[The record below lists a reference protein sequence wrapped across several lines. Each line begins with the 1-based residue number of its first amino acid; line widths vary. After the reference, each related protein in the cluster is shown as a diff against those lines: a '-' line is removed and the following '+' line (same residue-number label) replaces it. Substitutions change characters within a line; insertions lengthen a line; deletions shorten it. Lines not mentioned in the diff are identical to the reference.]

1 MFNKTRIEWC
11 DFTWNPITGCRHGCE
26 YCYAR
31 RQAQR
36 FCGDIRLNKTSDQL
50 QSIPDTGLWVLEEPF
65 RNNQGKVIPLPVGF
79 EPTLHRYRLPMP
91 AQKKKPANI
100 FVCSMADLFGEW
112 VPDEWIREVLAA
124 CAAAPWHRYLF
135 LTKNPERYKRLM
147 DVLPEEYGTGSIE
160 FWWGVSSTDRGW
172 MNMSSEIMEEAG
184 SEAAK
189 MFVSVEPLLDDV
201 APEINTDVF
210 KWVIAGAQT
219 GPGARQNKPKRE
231 WIQNIVDR
239 CRRTE
244 TPLFM
249 KDSLLDVWEDPLIQQ
264 FPEPLQPKEDIV
276 PHCDDCEHHK
286 ATERHYNSVKDVTT
300 MNHFCTARM
309 AHKRVP
315 GRYART
321 SPPWCPKRG
330 GGE

>member
-1 MFNKTRIEWC
+1 MMNKTKIEWC
-11 DFTWNPITGCRHGCE
+11 DFTWNPITGCRHACE

-36 FCGDIRLNKTSDQL
+36 FCGDIRLNKSSEQL
-50 QSIPDTGLWVLEEPF
+50 KKIDETGLWALEEPF
-65 RNNQGKVIPLPVGF
+65 KNNQGKVIPLPAGF

-91 AQKKKPANI
+91 EQKKKPANI

-124 CAAAPWHRYLF
+124 GAAAPWHNYLF

-147 DVLPEEYGTGSIE
+147 YVLPEAYGTGELE
-160 FWWGVSSTDRGW
+160 FWWGTSATDRGW
-172 MNMSSEIMEEAG
+172 MNMASEIMEDAG
-184 SEAAK
+184 SRTAK
-189 MFVSVEPLLDDV
+189 MFVSVEPLLDDL

-219 GPGARQNKPKRE
+219 GPGAKQNKPKRE
-231 WIQNIVDR
+231 WIQNIVDK
-239 CRRTE
+239 CRRTN

-249 KDSLLDVWEDPLIQQ
+249 KDSLLEIWEDPLIQQ
-264 FPEPLQPKEDIV
+264 YPEPLQPKEVII
-276 PHCDDCEHHK
+276 PHCDECEHLK
-286 ATERHYNSVKDVTT
+286 TTERHYDPSKEVTA
-300 MNHFCTARM
+300 MNHFCTAERL
-309 AHKRVP
+309 HRRIE
-315 GRYART
+315 GRYVRT
-321 SPPWCPKRG
+321 SPPWCHKRG